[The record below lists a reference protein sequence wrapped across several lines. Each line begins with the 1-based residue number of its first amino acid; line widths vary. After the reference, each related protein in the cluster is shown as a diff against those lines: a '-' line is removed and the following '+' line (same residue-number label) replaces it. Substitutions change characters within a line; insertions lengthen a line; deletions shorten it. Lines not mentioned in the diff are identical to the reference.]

1 MDMNAAYVE
10 DVRHHC
16 PNAEIVYDL
25 FHVVA
30 RYGRQ
35 VINRVGV

>member
-1 MDMNAAYVE
+1 MDMSAAYAGE
-10 DVRHHC
+10 VRAHC

-30 RYGRQ
+30 NTSGF
-35 VINRVGV
+35 GG